1 MARAEALRPR
11 MAALTVIIKEKV
23 VKDAKIKAIR
33 EKTNVSRVTEELLL
47 GWLSG
52 DCELKK

>member
-1 MARAEALRPR
+1 M
-11 MAALTVIIKEKV
+11 TVIIKEKV
-23 VKDAKIKAIR
+23 VEEAKIKAIR